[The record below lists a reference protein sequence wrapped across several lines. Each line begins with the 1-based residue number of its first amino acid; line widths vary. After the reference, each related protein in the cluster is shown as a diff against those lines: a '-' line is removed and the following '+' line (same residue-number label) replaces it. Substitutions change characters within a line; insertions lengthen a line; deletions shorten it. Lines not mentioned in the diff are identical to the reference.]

1 MLQSAALRLSWLLIS
16 CSHCARRFCWG
27 CLVAHCTAARH
38 ERLPIFSASSKQPS
52 GCSSPEALSRC
63 SSLNPSEDMTAL
75 VSGGPGI
82 GAGSVAGSVTQYY
95 SCPASLRLLEEIALR
110 EETEP
115 GTAFYNCPV
124 CRKPQVR

>member
-1 MLQSAALRLSWLLIS
+1 M
-16 CSHCARRFCWG
+16 
-27 CLVAHCTAARH
+27 AHCTAARH
-38 ERLPIFSASSKQPS
+38 ERLPIFSASSKQAS

-63 SSLNPSEDMTAL
+63 SSLNPSEDMVAL
-75 VSGGPGI
+75 IGGAA
-82 GAGSVAGSVTQYY
+82 GAAAVTQYY

-124 CRKPQVR
+124 CRKPQVRGGVGVEGNGVLGGSACADL

>member
-1 MLQSAALRLSWLLIS
+1 M
-16 CSHCARRFCWG
+16 HRFCWG

-38 ERLPIFSASSKQPS
+38 ERLPIFSASSKQAS
-52 GCSSPEALSRC
+52 GCPSPEALSRC
-63 SSLNPSEDMTAL
+63 SSLNPSEDMVAL
-75 VSGGPGI
+75 IG
-82 GAGSVAGSVTQYY
+82 GAGGAAAVTQYY

-124 CRKPQVR
+124 CRKPQVRGGVGVEGNGVLGGSACADL